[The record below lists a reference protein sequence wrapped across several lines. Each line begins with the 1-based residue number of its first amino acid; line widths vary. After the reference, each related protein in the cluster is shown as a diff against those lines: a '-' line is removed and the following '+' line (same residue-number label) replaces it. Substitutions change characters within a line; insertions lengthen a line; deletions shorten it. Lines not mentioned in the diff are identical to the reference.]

1 MSNTKC
7 YRFADGNNADDL
19 VCMKKVDAQWFVL
32 WKNGY
37 VERANK
43 DENDAYDRELRDGS
57 LAEVPDPSWPIIDG
71 SPKNPAAFE
80 ALYRAAKEA
89 VEQFDYMIELQP
101 EVKDEFYPNC
111 ASECD
116 SRREKTTAALALAD
130 KGVGQ

>member
-1 MSNTKC
+1 MLHQSVK
-7 YRFADGNNADDL
+7 DGL
-19 VCMKKVDAQWFVL
+19 LK
-32 WKNGY
+32 
-37 VERANK
+37 
-43 DENDAYDRELRDGS
+43 
-57 LAEVPDPSWPIIDG
+57 EVPDAPASWPLIDG